1 MSLTKEDLKNIKD
14 LFKEKF
20 ESIDNK
26 FLNFDKRFENLEEIL
41 ARNFE
46 LIANHFKT
54 IEEDI
59 EYLKEKG
66 NLYELSFNKMNERLD
81 CIDRNI
87 LELRARENLN
97 RDILNSK
104 EKEYSK

>member
-20 ESIDNK
+20 ESIEK
-26 FLNFDKRFENLEEIL
+26 QL
-41 ARNFE
+41 
-46 LIANHFKT
+46 
-54 IEEDI
+54 
-59 EYLKEKG
+59 EYLIEKG